1 MAETRTF
8 READA
13 QQVSKI
19 MILAWK
25 SFLGDK
31 YTRDDE
37 EFWLPDRLEEGS
49 LVRSRLS
56 ETVSFVAEEER
67 NVRGY
72 VRVTSHR
79 NGLGTLEVIGVDP
92 GSFAKGVG
100 ALLMK
105 EAESYWRR
113 TGMRKIS
120 TCVSAHNKR
129 ALLFYI
135 KHGFVPE
142 GYRKDH
148 FREGVDEIILGRFL
162 K

>member
-1 MAETRTF
+1 
-8 READA
+8 
-13 QQVSKI
+13 